1 MKQKNLT
8 KKYNIKFNFKIY
20 NEQDKTSK
28 NLNQIESAQISE
40 SLIKLNEV
48 KAELNTFTRKNNKLE
63 DKEYQIQ

>member
-28 NLNQIESAQISE
+28 NLNQIESA
-40 SLIKLNEV
+40 
-48 KAELNTFTRKNNKLE
+48 
-63 DKEYQIQ
+63 